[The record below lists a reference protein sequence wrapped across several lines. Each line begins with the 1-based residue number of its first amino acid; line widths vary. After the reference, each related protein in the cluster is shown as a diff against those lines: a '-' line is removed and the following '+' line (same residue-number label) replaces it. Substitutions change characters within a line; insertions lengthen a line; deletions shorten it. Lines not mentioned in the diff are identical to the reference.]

1 MDNWDF
7 KHRSPCLICGDAVET
22 TYPDTNPKI
31 CESCRSTILALK
43 SRKCLI
49 CGEDVEDVGD
59 GFICKNCKMVIAPFR
74 YPREV
79 DADVAVH
86 ELMNKHMSTSVE
98 STEPMKDPCI
108 GCDKSWIDD
117 SGWKCKYECPTRFAY
132 LYNLMNN

>member
-7 KHRSPCLICGDAVET
+7 KYRSPCLICGEPVESV
-22 TYPDTNPKI
+22 YPDTGPKI

-49 CGEDVEDVGD
+49 CGEKMQDADD

-86 ELMNKHMSTSVE
+86 ELVTKHMSTPVE

-108 GCDKSWIDD
+108 GCDKSWV
-117 SGWKCKYECPTRFAY
+117 
-132 LYNLMNN
+132 

>member
-7 KHRSPCLICGDAVET
+7 KYRSPCLICGDAVET
-22 TYPDTNPKI
+22 TYPDTGPKI
-31 CESCRSTILALK
+31 CESCRSTILALR

-49 CGEDVEDVGD
+49 CGEKMQDDD

-74 YPREV
+74 YPGEV

-86 ELMNKHMSTSVE
+86 ELMNKHASVPLE
-98 STEPMKDPCI
+98 STDSVKDPCI
-108 GCDKSWIDD
+108 DCDKGWIDD
-117 SGWKCKYECPTRFAY
+117 Y